1 VKLGTF
7 KQHGRVFPGIVVDEE
22 VYDLSTGGGREKGFP
37 DLKSLL
43 RTDGALEKLAELSAQ
58 GEKPGRV
65 YALNDLQVLAPI
77 ADPAKIIGIG
87 LNYFDHAEETGSKI
101 PEEPIFFTKFATS
114 VTGPEDPIVLP
125 AVSREVDYE
134 AELAVI
140 IGKKGKCIPEDCAMQ
155 YVAGYTVFNDVSARD
170 LQFRGGQWTKGKALD
185 TFAPIGPYLVTAD
198 EVGDPHGLAVKL
210 WLNDRLMQDSSTEKL
225 IFKIPVL
232 VSFLSQLFTL
242 EPGDIIATGTP
253 SGVGFTRKPPVYLQA
268 GDKVRIFI
276 EKIGALSNPVIN
288 PRS

>member
-1 VKLGTF
+1 M
-7 KQHGRVFPGIVVDEE
+7 D
-22 VYDLSTGGGREKGFP
+22 SGREKGFR

-43 RTDGALEKLAELSAQ
+43 TAEGALEKLTKSPAR

-77 ADPAKIIGIG
+77 DDPAKIIGIG